1 MSGVRAALRRRTEGR
16 PTLTRDPLDARS
28 DPRQAKFF
36 TMGSL
41 RWVLRHRAY
50 TLFYLVRYWRFFRWK
65 ARNPHIITEGFV
77 FLGKNVELYARKG
90 YGRLILGKWVH
101 IGNGNALRAHEGTLR
116 IGDKCVFGKDNTVNT
131 YLDIEFGSA
140 TIVADWVYVCD
151 FDHVFTNI
159 NLPIKDQGITKSP
172 VRIGPDCW
180 LGTKVTVLRGTTIGR
195 GCVVAAHCLVNT
207 DVPDFS
213 VAVGVP
219 VRVVRNRVDDARAR
233 ARQDAI
239 WAEEVRQKAAR
250 KAAAAE
256 PSAPAVPAEPA
267 AISDDDRKVAAL
279 AETDARLAGVTA
291 PVDPGEQS
299 DLPMA
304 PGPATSETRTDRAEA
319 PTPSTAAGHA
329 AADNR
334 DEKSSTDPNG
344 NGAVQP
350 TGSVPGRASSHP

>member
-1 MSGVRAALRRRTEGR
+1 MSGLAALRRFRQGR
-16 PTLTRDPLDARS
+16 PNLQPDPLQARR

-36 TMGSL
+36 TLASL

-50 TLFYLVRYWRFFRWK
+50 TPFYLVRYWRFFTWK

-131 YLDIEFGSA
+131 YLDIEFGAA

-159 NLPIKDQGITKSP
+159 HMPIKDQGITKSP

-180 LGTKVTVLRGTTIGR
+180 LGTKVTVLRGTTVGR
-195 GCVVAAHCLVNT
+195 GCVVAAHCLINA

-233 ARQDAI
+233 ARQEAI
-239 WAEEVRQKAAR
+239 WAEEGRQFKLR
-250 KAAAAE
+250 KAAEAAALARGE
-256 PSAPAVPAEPA
+256 VPDTKQPPASE
-267 AISDDDRKVAAL
+267 DDRRVAAL
-279 AETDARLAGVTA
+279 AEADALAAGATA
-291 PVDPGEQS
+291 VVDPDVAS

-304 PGPATSETRTDRAEA
+304 P
-319 PTPSTAAGHA
+319 AA
-329 AADNR
+329 
-334 DEKSSTDPNG
+334 
-344 NGAVQP
+344 
-350 TGSVPGRASSHP
+350 VPGPGRETSS